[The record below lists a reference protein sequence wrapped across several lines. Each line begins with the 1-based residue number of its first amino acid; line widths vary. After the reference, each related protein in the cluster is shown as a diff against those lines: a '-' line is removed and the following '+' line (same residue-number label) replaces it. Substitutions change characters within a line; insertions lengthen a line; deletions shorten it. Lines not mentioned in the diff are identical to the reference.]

1 MICLNFNYT
10 EDDLYSVMVQTH
22 SINDWSV
29 LGLALGMPPNVIRR
43 IEQESSTVLNCQL
56 KILHHWL
63 GMGCASW
70 AKLVKALN
78 SPLVCKEGLAQEIAK
93 KHRCK
98 CVSIALSSVVYK

>member
-1 MICLNFNYT
+1 
-10 EDDLYSVMVQTH
+10 MVQTH

-29 LGLALGMPPNVIRR
+29 LGLALGLPPNVVRR

-70 AKLVKALN
+70 AKLVKALR
-78 SPLVCKEGLAQEIAK
+78 SPLVCKEGLAREIARN
-93 KHRCK
+93 HP
-98 CVSIALSSVVYK
+98 S